1 MTSLLLAS
9 AVTLWTPQASVQA
22 QIEKSLAVYEQTKAL
37 YGQVRFVQTAAG
49 KSVTIFSDVQLQWP
63 NKLYIKQQSQEAGG
77 KRSWAV
83 ADGKTMSYDPPASV
97 QSRKRLAE
105 AQGTKNVGEVFAV
118 FGSTLLDRSPLI
130 DILVGRPADIKFL
143 KMQWVN
149 GKFIESENA
158 NKVIEGD
165 WRPYQAS
172 SVTGKYRM
180 EITPEDQLV
189 RYDVSETLSLPNVGV
204 VTVHSRWDAVITLGK
219 IQDEK
224 LFNPN

>member
-1 MTSLLLAS
+1 MTSLILAS
-9 AVTLWTPQASVQA
+9 AVAMMTPQAAVQA
-22 QIEKSLAVYEQTKAL
+22 QIEKTLAVYEQSKSL
-37 YGQVRFVQTAAG
+37 HGQVRFVQTAAG
-49 KSVTIFSDVQLQWP
+49 KSISIVSDVQLQWP
-63 NKLYIKQQSQEAGG
+63 NKLYIRQQSQETGG
-77 KRSWAV
+77 KRCLAV

-118 FGSTLLDRSPLI
+118 FGSTLIDRSPII
-130 DILVGRPADIKFL
+130 DILVSRPADVKFL

-149 GKFIESENA
+149 GKFVESENS

-165 WRPYQAS
+165 WRPYQAA

-204 VTVHSRWDAVITLGK
+204 VTVHSRWDAAVTLGK
-219 IQDEK
+219 IRDEQ